1 MNFKI
6 CLALLGVAIATT
18 FIGVGTEYLLLVW
31 IGASLLFL
39 VFLIEYIIYRV
50 KLKII
55 QNKCKK
61 LNQK

>member
-1 MNFKI
+1 MKLKI
-6 CLALLGVAIATT
+6 YLALLGVAIAIT
-18 FIGVGTEYLLLVW
+18 FIGVGTKYFLLVW
-31 IGASLLFL
+31 IGVSLLFL
-39 VFLIEYIIYRV
+39 VFLIEYIIYRI

>member
-1 MNFKI
+1 MKLKI
-6 CLALLGVAIATT
+6 YLALLGVAIAIT
-18 FIGVGTEYLLLVW
+18 FIGVCTKYFLLVW